1 VETVDEEVMVIL
13 RDRFGPEATISN
25 PAVRWPEQGVRAQ

>member
-1 VETVDEEVMVIL
+1 MKTVDEEVMVIL
-13 RDRFGPEATISN
+13 RDLFDPEATISN